1 MTRLPLGSRTGAR
14 AAAGALCLATA
25 CRTWVAAAPAGA
37 PGAPPTPV
45 AEFVA
50 AASESGA
57 GPVRLTLRG
66 GPAVVLLTPHVERDS
81 VVGTDA
87 RDRVRRAVAVADVAA
102 VEAYRVGPVQTAAAV
117 VAGAVAVAVV
127 VYAFVVR
134 QVVRGT

>member
-1 MTRLPLGSRTGAR
+1 
-14 AAAGALCLATA
+14 
-25 CRTWVAAAPAGA
+25 
-37 PGAPPTPV
+37 V
-45 AEFVA
+45 AEVVA
-50 AASESGA
+50 AASGS

-127 VYAFVVR
+127 VYAFVVS

>member
-1 MTRLPLGSRTGAR
+1 MTRLPLVSRTGVR
-14 AAAGALCLATA
+14 AAAGASCLAAA

-45 AEFVA
+45 AEVVA
-50 AASESGA
+50 AASGS

-102 VEAYRVGPVQTAAAV
+102 VEAYRVGPVQTAAAA
-117 VAGAVAVAVV
+117 VAGAAAVAVV

>member
-1 MTRLPLGSRTGAR
+1 MTRLPLVSRTGAR

-45 AEFVA
+45 AEVVA
-50 AASESGA
+50 AASGS

-87 RDRVRRAVAVADVAA
+87 RDRARRAVAVADVAGVA
-102 VEAYRVGPVQTAAAV
+102 AYRVGPVQTAAAV

-127 VYAFVVR
+127 VYAFVVS